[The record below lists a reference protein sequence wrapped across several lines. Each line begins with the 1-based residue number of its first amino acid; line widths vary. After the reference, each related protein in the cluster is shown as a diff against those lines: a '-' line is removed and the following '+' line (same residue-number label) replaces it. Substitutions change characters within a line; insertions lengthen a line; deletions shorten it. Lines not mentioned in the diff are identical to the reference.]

1 MPCFGIKAWQ
11 NRPDED
17 TLENTMK
24 TIAAS
29 VLAIGLTSL
38 TVFGP
43 VSAQTVYRVVGAD
56 GKVTFSDKPPANIGA
71 ATTQEIVGN
80 GSANNSQA
88 LPFALRQIVAKY
100 PVTLYTSDNCGP
112 CGSGR
117 SLLTGRGVPFTEK
130 TVNTNE
136 DADALQR
143 ISGANTI
150 PFVTIGGQQLK
161 GYSDSEWTQFLNAAG
176 YPKTS
181 ALPANYRHQAATPL
195 VVVQKPAVPADLK
208 EVSAAPTVRSSPAPD
223 TSKNPAGIR
232 F

>member
-1 MPCFGIKAWQ
+1 
-11 NRPDED
+11 
-17 TLENTMK
+17 MK
-24 TIAAS
+24 KIAAA
-29 VLAIGLTSL
+29 VLCIGLTAL
-38 TVFGP
+38 TAFGP

-56 GKVTFSDKPPANIGA
+56 GKVTFSDKPPVNTGN
-71 ATTQEIVGN
+71 ATSQELGSN
-80 GSANNSQA
+80 GTASSGQA
-88 LPFALRQIVAKY
+88 LPFVLRQIVAKY
-100 PVTLYTSDNCGP
+100 PVTLYTADNCGP

-117 SLLTGRGVPFTEK
+117 ALLTGRGVPFTEK

-143 ISGANTI
+143 ISGTNTI
-150 PFVTIGGQQLK
+150 PFITIGGQQLK

-181 ALPANYRHQAATPL
+181 ALPTNYKNPAATPL

-208 EVSAAPTVRSSPAPD
+208 EATSAPAIRSSPAPD

>member
-1 MPCFGIKAWQ
+1 
-11 NRPDED
+11 
-17 TLENTMK
+17 MK
-24 TIAAS
+24 KIAAA
-29 VLAIGLTSL
+29 VLGIGLTAL
-38 TVFGP
+38 TAFGP

-56 GKVTFSDKPPANIGA
+56 GKVTFSDKPPANIGT
-71 ATTQEIVGN
+71 ATTQEIGGN
-80 GSANNSQA
+80 GAANNNQT

-100 PVTLYTSDNCGP
+100 PVTLYTADNCGP

-117 SLLTGRGVPFTEK
+117 SLLTSRGVPFTEK
-130 TVNTNE
+130 TINTNE

-143 ISGANTI
+143 ISGASTI

-181 ALPANYRHQAATPL
+181 TLPANYKHQAATPL
-195 VVVQKPAVPADLK
+195 VVVQKSAAPVDLK
-208 EVSAAPTVRSSPAPD
+208 EVSAAPTIRSSPAPD